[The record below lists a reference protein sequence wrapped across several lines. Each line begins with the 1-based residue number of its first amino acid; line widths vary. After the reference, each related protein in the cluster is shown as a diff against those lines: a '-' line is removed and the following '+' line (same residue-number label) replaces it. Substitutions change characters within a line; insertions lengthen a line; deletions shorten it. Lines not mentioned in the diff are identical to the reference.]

1 MSSLARNVT
10 CVRAQARACASG
22 RGRRHARQVTR
33 QAVAQTYPRSEAP
46 APPEAMDDA
55 SNYNGADGTVVDRP
69 ESGGDAGGGERG
81 KYYMHVFG
89 CQMNSSDAERMAG
102 SLESMGYSSTME
114 ADDADVLV
122 YNTCSIRDKSEQK
135 VYSILGRQA
144 KRKRENPHL
153 RIVVAGCVAQ
163 QEGEQLLRRVPE
175 VDLVMGPQHANRID
189 ELLLQVEQHAHQVVA
204 TEPIK
209 IMEDIAQPRRDSDL
223 SAWVNIIYGCNEHCS
238 YCVVPGT
245 RGKEQSR
252 LPKDI
257 KREMYALGE
266 AGYKEVTLLGQN
278 IDAYGRDLPGIAAD
292 GSGRR
297 ANTLT
302 DLLYEVHDA
311 PGIDRIRFATSHP
324 RYFSKRLIKALAE
337 LPKMCEYVHLPFQSG
352 DNEVLRG
359 MKRGYSREKYL
370 DIINNIKTAMTD
382 DVALTTD
389 IIVGF
394 PGETEEQFQNTLK
407 LYEEV
412 QFDNAFTAAYSPRP
426 NTPAAEWDNQVA
438 DLIKADRLNRLNEMV
453 RYYAGERSKRFL
465 GRELEVLV
473 DGPNPEDPENECV
486 GKTRH
491 NKLIFF
497 PGRYEDLKR
506 KTVMVKCYETRAF
519 TLFADFMHVVA

>member
-1 MSSLARNVT
+1 
-10 CVRAQARACASG
+10 
-22 RGRRHARQVTR
+22 
-33 QAVAQTYPRSEAP
+33 
-46 APPEAMDDA
+46 
-55 SNYNGADGTVVDRP
+55 
-69 ESGGDAGGGERG
+69 
-81 KYYMHVFG
+81 
-89 CQMNSSDAERMAG
+89 
-102 SLESMGYSSTME
+102 
-114 ADDADVLV
+114 
-122 YNTCSIRDKSEQK
+122 
-135 VYSILGRQA
+135 
-144 KRKRENPHL
+144 
-153 RIVVAGCVAQ
+153 
-163 QEGEQLLRRVPE
+163 
-175 VDLVMGPQHANRID
+175 
-189 ELLLQVEQHAHQVVA
+189 
-204 TEPIK
+204 
-209 IMEDIAQPRRDSDL
+209 MEDIAQPRRDSDL